1 MLLRGALHDENVF
14 LDPEEFVLERYL
26 EKTETGWK
34 YILAKV
40 DPQVVNFGYGRR

>member
-1 MLLRGALHDENVF
+1 MLLRGVLHDENVF
-14 LDPEEFVLERYL
+14 PDPEEFVPERYL

-34 YILAKV
+34 YIPAKV